1 MSQKAGTKT
10 AKRGR
15 HCTNQ
20 PTTHNPTTITY
31 ETNLMHFS
39 KHHRQQAMHLNKNL
53 IAILD
58 CCAFFD
64 FLSRYAS
71 TARRN

>member
-1 MSQKAGTKT
+1 
-10 AKRGR
+10 
-15 HCTNQ
+15 
-20 PTTHNPTTITY
+20 
-31 ETNLMHFS
+31 
-39 KHHRQQAMHLNKNL
+39 MHLNKNL